1 MPLVSEK
8 YVFDLS
14 VREYICEYVENVPCG
29 EDSSSTSTETWRSR
43 QNWRNV
49 PALRNKLRPLVLDRD
64 VLDAEI
70 FMGAQQGPEVTSS
83 LRLQSSRPDP
93 PATARQF
100 ARLAATARP
109 THPRGSAARPVRWGP
124 PAPPARPAPQS
135 PPPDPF
141 VWFVR
146 LFTFCLPPSPPA
158 NIFRPSSSSLLA
170 PSILPPPFPH
180 PFPPRSPF
188 LLSSF

>member
-93 PATARQF
+93 PATRSRVF
-100 ARLAATARP
+100 SVHIATEAIIPQGRAP
-109 THPRGSAARPVRWGP
+109 PSAAAERAA
-124 PAPPARPAPQS
+124 AP
-135 PPPDPF
+135 
-141 VWFVR
+141 
-146 LFTFCLPPSPPA
+146 
-158 NIFRPSSSSLLA
+158 
-170 PSILPPPFPH
+170 
-180 PFPPRSPF
+180 
-188 LLSSF
+188 